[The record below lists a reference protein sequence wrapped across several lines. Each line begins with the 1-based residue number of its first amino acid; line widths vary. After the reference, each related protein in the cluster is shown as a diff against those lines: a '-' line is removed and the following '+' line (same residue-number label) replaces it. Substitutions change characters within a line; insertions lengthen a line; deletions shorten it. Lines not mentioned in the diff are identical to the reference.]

1 MLFCEKLKLSAKL
14 CDALGD
20 KFILIMSLILVKCL
34 NILSKL
40 SGEDCSGGS
49 QLLLQIC
56 LYFIILNISNIVS
69 RFRILK
75 WLLPNIIIAAGFTL
89 LWGLMQGFSF
99 PIAFTAVSV
108 SLFPNS
114 LISVKNASSCP
125 SKVELIIP
133 VLFTPQYSSLSNIER
148 WFKFHWE

>member
-1 MLFCEKLKLSAKL
+1 MLWKIKIISQTLRC
-14 CDALGD
+14 
-20 KFILIMSLILVKCL
+20 
-34 NILSKL
+34 
-40 SGEDCSGGS
+40 SGGQIHFDNEFNSCKVFKYFEQSEWCEDCSGGS